1 MQSLWHYWRYFLSS
15 RKDAILI
22 QARKEFVHN
31 AVKIKRVDTVRIA
44 EAMNKDR
51 QMVCY
56 YLKKPSPETDAL
68 LLSFNDSGENDN
80 LRWKEII
87 IMKTQKQKTE
97 EKLHTA
103 LNNILDNLVGGDL
116 TFDEMVNEIFIRV
129 ILEMKIVG
137 NYEVERI
144 FNDFKKSLYEAVQ
157 REYSMNHDEVVKII
171 NE

>member
-1 MQSLWHYWRYFLSS
+1 MFEQFTKEQVRILKKICENPIFKQTKPVQLVVKNKNLKDLRLDICNHYDITEDIFLSS

-31 AVKIKRVDTVRIA
+31 AVKIRRVCTQRIA

-80 LRWKEII
+80 LK
-87 IMKTQKQKTE
+87 
-97 EKLHTA
+97 
-103 LNNILDNLVGGDL
+103 
-116 TFDEMVNEIFIRV
+116 
-129 ILEMKIVG
+129 
-137 NYEVERI
+137 
-144 FNDFKKSLYEAVQ
+144 
-157 REYSMNHDEVVKII
+157 
-171 NE
+171 

>member
-1 MQSLWHYWRYFLSS
+1 MFEQFTKEQVRILKRIADNPIFKETKPVQWVVKNKTLKDLRLDICNHYDITEDIFLSN

-80 LRWKEII
+80 LR
-87 IMKTQKQKTE
+87 
-97 EKLHTA
+97 
-103 LNNILDNLVGGDL
+103 
-116 TFDEMVNEIFIRV
+116 
-129 ILEMKIVG
+129 
-137 NYEVERI
+137 
-144 FNDFKKSLYEAVQ
+144 
-157 REYSMNHDEVVKII
+157 
-171 NE
+171 

>member
-1 MQSLWHYWRYFLSS
+1 MFEQFTKEQVRILKRIADNPIFKETKPVQWVVKNKTLKDLRLDICNHYDITEDIFLSN

-31 AVKIKRVDTVRIA
+31 AVKIRRVCTQRIA

-80 LRWKEII
+80 LR
-87 IMKTQKQKTE
+87 
-97 EKLHTA
+97 
-103 LNNILDNLVGGDL
+103 
-116 TFDEMVNEIFIRV
+116 
-129 ILEMKIVG
+129 
-137 NYEVERI
+137 
-144 FNDFKKSLYEAVQ
+144 
-157 REYSMNHDEVVKII
+157 
-171 NE
+171 